1 MGCGVRFEVNGP
13 QNKKEKT
20 MKKFAGFFIT
30 GVVSAAA
37 TLFLVG
43 QIIDQPTTLI
53 QNEQPPVGFTNGP
66 LYLPTSQAPDF
77 VNAAA
82 NSVNAV
88 VHIKTQ
94 VKTNP
99 VYNPWGDFFGIQP
112 QTQIRQGSG
121 SGVIIREDGYIIT
134 NNHVIEGAEEIIV
147 SLNSNKSY
155 TAKIIGTDPST
166 DLALVKIDQVN
177 LPSMK
182 FGDSETVQV
191 GEWVLAVGNPFD
203 LTSTVTAGIVSA
215 KARNINLLRSNN
227 PSQEIFPI
235 ESFIQTDAAVNPGN
249 SGGALV
255 NTRGE
260 LIGINTAIA
269 SRTGSYSGYS
279 FAIPSSIVE
288 KIVRDFIEFGDVQRA
303 FIGVTISDVNEE
315 LAKEAKLKEVQGA
328 YVQGLAEN
336 GAAEQAGISPGDIIL
351 SVESVPV
358 GSVAALQEQVSKY
371 RPGQEVN
378 VGIWSEAKFK
388 TVKLTLRGKEGKAEL
403 PKLGEVKFNR
413 ELGAA
418 LALPTKSE
426 LEKLNISGGARVA
439 ELKEGKLRSAGI
451 KQGFIITKIS
461 DEPVRGP
468 EDVEKIVL
476 GRKGGALIEGIYPDG
491 TRAFYGLGL

>member
-1 MGCGVRFEVNGP
+1 VALVLRSSGRKT
-13 QNKKEKT
+13 QKEKT

-37 TLFLVG
+37 TIFLVG
-43 QIIDQPTTLI
+43 QINNQPTTLI
-53 QNEQPPVGFTNGP
+53 QNEQPPVGFTTGP
-66 LYLPTSQAPDF
+66 VYLPSAEAPDF
-77 VNAAA
+77 VSAAA
-82 NSVNAV
+82 NSVNSV

-94 VKTNP
+94 VKTRAA
-99 VYNPWGDFFGIQP
+99 YNPWGDFFGIQP

-134 NNHVIEGAEEIIV
+134 NNHVIEGADEIIV
-147 SLNSNKSY
+147 SLNNNKSY
-155 TAKIIGTDPST
+155 TAKVIGADPST
-166 DLALVKIDQVN
+166 DLALVKIDQEN

-215 KARNINLLRSNN
+215 KARNINLLRSN
-227 PSQEIFPI
+227 SRDQEIFPI

-303 FIGVTISDVNEE
+303 FIGVSISDVTEE
-315 LAKEAKLKEVQGA
+315 LAKAAKLKEVQGA

-336 GAAEQAGISPGDIIL
+336 GAAEKAGIAVGDVIL
-351 SVESVPV
+351 SVENVPV

-378 VGIWSEAKFK
+378 VGIWSDGKFK
-388 TVKLTLRGKEGKAEL
+388 SVRITLRGKEGKTEI
-403 PKLGEVKFNR
+403 PKVGEVKFNR

-426 LEKLNISGGARVA
+426 LEKFNISGGAKIA
-439 ELKEGKLRSAGI
+439 ELKDGKLKNAGI

-461 DEPVRGP
+461 ETPISGP
-468 EDVEKIVL
+468 EDVEKVVL
-476 GRKGGALIEGIYPDG
+476 SRKGGVLIEGVYPDG
-491 TRAFYGLGL
+491 TRAFYGMGL